1 MKILFRELQKVCG
14 KCNIPKTDTQ
24 MFRHAC
30 VTFLLKDMNYS
41 EEDIFNYFGHTDTE
55 MIHKIYS
62 ELTLR
67 DKMKKAN
74 VKMNKLISEED
85 LSAMYQKQEENNA
98 SRKVKIGETQTKAI
112 ATAQFYRVQ
121 DQILKAIARGQKIYY
136 YRSTDEDVIQMIK
149 KNIPSV
155 NDSIELIKK

>member
-1 MKILFRELQKVCG
+1 
-14 KCNIPKTDTQ
+14 

-30 VTFLLKDMNYS
+30 VTFLLKDMKYS

-136 YRSTDEDVIQMIK
+136 YRSTDEDVIKMIK